1 MGCPSKAALLT
12 LYIMYDFKER
22 QALTRKIASPEN
34 ISIYRELLSAYGSRQ
49 ARTLMSDKVQLAR
62 MLVYELL
69 GYCRADEIIASCK
82 MPDTAASRKSHHQ
95 TLESGKKKSAN
106 LMNILESRGKSLM
119 TRLSGLRT
127 ASIRIGSIAG
137 ADSKK

>member
-12 LYIMYDFKER
+12 LYIIMYDFKER

-69 GYCRADEIIASCK
+69 GYCRADEIIASCH
-82 MPDTAASRKSHHQ
+82 TSRKSQPAGNHQ
-95 TLESGKKKSAN
+95 GQESVKKKSAN
-106 LMNILESRGKSLM
+106 LMSILEYRGKNLM
-119 TRLSGLRT
+119 TRLSELRT
-127 ASIRIGSIAG
+127 ASIRTGSIAG
-137 ADSKK
+137 AGSKK

>member
-12 LYIMYDFKER
+12 LYIIMYDFKER

-69 GYCRADEIIASCK
+69 GYCRADEIIASCH
-82 MPDTAASRKSHHQ
+82 TSRKSQ
-95 TLESGKKKSAN
+95 PAGKKSAN
-106 LMNILESRGKSLM
+106 LMSILEYRGKNLM
-119 TRLSGLRT
+119 TRLSELRT
-127 ASIRIGSIAG
+127 ASIRTGSIAG
-137 ADSKK
+137 AGSKK